1 MKKNSFKRFLAVTLA
16 AATALTFA
24 PVSTLGLSG
33 VIEAQA
39 APSATVSITA
49 GSDASGLTAGAWD
62 PMGIDKSVTDKTF
75 ASSATLTAKYL
86 ELDLTGGVSPD
97 STATKGDVNY
107 TISAKGSSTDY
118 SESSGVTSSSVKV
131 DGVTR
136 GDQAKKTKLI
146 LIAKKKGI
154 TVYTI
159 TSDQGTPD
167 DTSDDLRATL
177 TVTVNDKITAKPVFK
192 DGDSTITELDMAVGD
207 SAKTITA
214 DLDGEIK
221 GNTLAVV
228 STQTG
233 VANVSGSETQL
244 AADGR
249 TTFKVTPVAAGTSDI
264 QVLDA
269 TSGNVLGTLK
279 VVVSAA
285 SFKVTAP
292 TTNLTAGKASAAFT
306 IHTDASNKADDT
318 YTFAIKKG
326 SATVTSDFVLLAN
339 PAGGAAYANPKT
351 YAVGEQTDSF
361 YVEPKSSVSS
371 GTYTIE
377 VTRADKNGKTLATAS
392 TTFVVGSDSVKTYAD
407 GKAIN
412 AKPQDDLIL
421 TDKTT
426 YNLVD
431 NVTISYGNVVYPASQ
446 LTWYLTDGLDDY
458 SVGAEIKDLASKTD
472 ANVNLGS
479 DEGVLKAGKGILTLN
494 VNDAEKAAN
503 KIKNYYIAAT
513 ASINGKTTLV
523 YKGNKVE
530 ADFVTGKTQVVK
542 ASISASSS
550 KDVDNNSF
558 LDGQRIYNGSQE
570 NYYLK
575 ADDFNLTGTE
585 AADKNIFAVD
595 LKDEN
600 KSGYSVLKGSTIKG
614 ATSSLANGIY
624 YETVYQKYNTNNVI
638 KLVVAVSINAG
649 PKGHV
654 SDGAYVYAATDGTE
668 VPEDATLYMDLK
680 QNKTFSIPDHFTADT
695 PNTSLSYDTNSA
707 NVTVDSKGVIT
718 AVSEGTC
725 DVTVKPTA
733 NGVDGTELII
743 HVQVNANPFNTFS
756 VNEEKNVDDK
766 ATVLNEKDFKDNPV
780 DTEAQ
785 LVTKKIDYVEVFV
798 TGNETQNVTETPVVT
813 PASKTNITYSFYK
826 DYSANGLTIDP
837 KTGKIT
843 IDYTKIKDGTAEKY
857 GKNLYAVK
865 VVADAASDAAQTTG
879 YFYVVVDY
887 PDQKI
892 SGIVT
897 DQDYIVGTCAKD
909 EKHATAVD
917 LYKEESGKS
926 ATKFMAIQSNKT
938 YDFVG
943 KPLYDKD
950 SIKSFETSL
959 GTEAGSIVRAYT
971 ADKTMHVLAYND
983 QDAAEKL
990 GYTAV
995 IASFKSA
1002 AADDNYVS
1010 KIVNK
1015 ETGEVLYD
1023 HTVNAGDT
1031 ARELKID
1038 KTTTI
1043 QVTLAHPVASAVSGS
1058 AVHLSISKVENDGH
1072 IYNQQPYV
1080 TGVVNSKEVDVALY
1094 PNNKGTSVIELGP
1107 TGHLTKTNRTDIHHN
1122 TVKVAVTYTGEASAD
1137 AKNPAQVKGVKV
1149 SNKKG
1154 AKVTVTF
1161 NKITANSTMR
1171 YYVQKKIGKKV
1182 SGKSIGS
1189 TKTTLSVKKG
1199 ATVKV
1204 RVKAYYYD
1212 ANGVKHVGK
1221 YSAWKTLKTDK
1232 K

>member
-24 PVSTLGLSG
+24 PVSTLGLTG
-33 VIEAQA
+33 VVEAQA
-39 APSATVSITA
+39 ATGDLSTTENSGTTFTDGDVKVLSGKAQTTTPVYGYFDVQGSTTNDVKIAVSDLPDGVTVQTKGSDGKWANTTSPITIEKQSSSASDVEYRFAVEKAASGTATVKTVDNTTTATAKVVFNVTGPATKATFTNSAKKALSDADTTVYVDKAGTGFLDADGNAVTKIDVTATPTGGDIADLGPVSSDIDVATVSYTSSTGVIEVTPKKA
-49 GSDASGLTAGAWD
+49 GVATINVYPDSDAKTAEA
-62 PMGIDKSVTDKTF
+62 
-75 ASSATLTAKYL
+75 
-86 ELDLTGGVSPD
+86 
-97 STATKGDVNY
+97 
-107 TISAKGSSTDY
+107 
-118 SESSGVTSSSVKV
+118 
-131 DGVTR
+131 
-136 GDQAKKTKLI
+136 
-146 LIAKKKGI
+146 
-154 TVYTI
+154 
-159 TSDQGTPD
+159 
-167 DTSDDLRATL
+167 
-177 TVTVNDKITAKPVFK
+177 PVI
-192 DGDSTITELDMAVGD
+192 G
-207 SAKTITA
+207 
-214 DLDGEIK
+214 
-221 GNTLAVV
+221 
-228 STQTG
+228 
-233 VANVSGSETQL
+233 
-244 AADGR
+244 
-249 TTFKVTPVAAGTSDI
+249 
-264 QVLDA
+264 
-269 TSGNVLGTLK
+269 
-279 VVVSAA
+279 
-285 SFKVTAP
+285 SFKVYVKTVKTDSLKAADLVNSGADQNF
-292 TTNLTAGKASAAFT
+292 TYTLVDAIDADKLVILDSNGKDVSDEFIYNDSSLETIGKISVKTSAA
-306 IHTDASNKADDT
+306 DK
-318 YTFAIKKG
+318 
-326 SATVTSDFVLLAN
+326 
-339 PAGGAAYANPKT
+339 
-351 YAVGEQTDSF
+351 
-361 YVEPKSSVSS
+361 
-371 GTYTIE
+371 GTYTAEIFSATGKVLAKDTFE
-377 VTRADKNGKTLATAS
+377 VTGS
-392 TTFVVGSDSVKTYAD
+392 SSSDSSKSYLD
-407 GKAIN
+407 GDTIN
-412 AKPQDDLIL
+412 AAPQDNLIL

-431 NVTISYGNVVYPASQ
+431 NVTISYGNIVYPASQ
-446 LTWYLTDGLDDY
+446 LTWYLTKNLTSY
-458 SVGAEIKDLASKTD
+458 KVGDEIKDLAKKSD
-472 ANVNLGS
+472 ANVSLGS
-479 DEGVLKAGKGILTLN
+479 AEGDLKAGKGVLTLT
-494 VNDAEKAAN
+494 VNGAKEAAD
-503 KIKNYYIAAT
+503 KLTPATDQYYIAAT

-523 YKGNKVE
+523 YLDSNAFK
-530 ADFVTGKTQVVK
+530 AAAVTGKTQVVN

-550 KDVDNNSF
+550 KNVDNNSF
-558 LDGQRIYNGSQE
+558 LDGQRIYNPSQE

-575 ADDFNLTGTE
+575 AADFDLTGTE
-585 AADKNIFAVD
+585 ATDKNIFDVD
-595 LKDEN
+595 LTDANKD
-600 KSGYSVLKGSTIKG
+600 GYNVLKGSSING
-614 ATSSLANGIY
+614 ATSNLANGVY

-695 PNTSLSYDTNSA
+695 ANTSLSYDTNSA
-707 NVTVDSKGVIT
+707 NVKVDKGVIT

-725 DVTVKPTA
+725 DVKVTPTA
-733 NGVDGTELII
+733 NGVDGTPLII

-766 ATVLNEKDFKDNPV
+766 ATVLNEKDFKDNLV

-826 DYSANGLTIDP
+826 DYSGNGLTIDP

-857 GKNLYAVK
+857 GQNLYAVK
-865 VVADAASDAAQTTG
+865 VVANSTSDAAQTTG

-909 EKHATAVD
+909 EAHATAVD

-926 ATKFMAIQSNKT
+926 ASKFMAIQSNKT

-959 GTEAGSIVRAYT
+959 GTNAGSIVRAYT

-983 QDAAEKL
+983 QVAAEKL

-1058 AVHLSISKVENDGH
+1058 AVHLSIDRVENDGH

-1122 TVKVAVTYTGEASAD
+1122 SVNVAVTYTGEASAD

-1154 AKVTVTF
+1154 AKVTVKF

-1171 YYVQKKIGKKV
+1171 YYVQKKVGKKV

-1221 YSAWKTLKTDK
+1221 YSSWKTLKTDK